1 MPWLQEEN
9 QHEPIDLSTV
19 KLTHYRLESL
29 EERRLRLGEGEGD
42 YKLTPPTEVG
52 KGQPIEPE
60 AARISELVEQLNKI
74 FEGTLTDADL
84 LGYANHIS
92 GKMLENERLAQQAS
106 INSKE
111 QFALGDFH
119 DVLMDNVIE
128 GLDNYQSMA
137 GQVMGNE
144 ETRKAFSKF
153 ILDLVYQ
160 EFQKKQPNK
169 TQEPSNV

>member
-1 MPWLQEEN
+1 M
-9 QHEPIDLSTV
+9 
-19 KLTHYRLESL
+19 
-29 EERRLRLGEGEGD
+29 
-42 YKLTPPTEVG
+42 
-52 KGQPIEPE
+52 
-60 AARISELVEQLNKI
+60 EQLNKI